1 MKLDRATN
9 GSQELIPMPALDAV
23 SRNRRYC
30 GSSCLSFSLSALAL
44 PIHRKKSVNA
54 DR

>member
-1 MKLDRATN
+1 MKLDRATD

-30 GSSCLSFSLSALAL
+30 GSSCLSLSALAL